1 MPKFKNSNATFW
13 VIFKQCGLVNLFWT
27 ERKTC
32 DVWFWKPFCQ
42 RGGGGRKKIKKE
54 IIIKQQHY
62 TSLAS
67 RQHTLFSHFWSE
79 KSHVASAPEEQTN
92 NSQHRVKREFQINSY
107 HIPNI
112 HRQKKKEVE
121 FWKPCDIILWNTVCQ
136 SSIFCQ
142 KMQIFEKLEKWSIFI
157 FVAKLT
163 IFRGTKFKIFEFSRL
178 NWSKIVIS

>member
-27 ERKTC
+27 EGKTC

-112 HRQKKKEVE
+112 HRQKKRSWVLKTLWYHMEHSVSKFHFLSKNAN
-121 FWKPCDIILWNTVCQ
+121 FWKAWKMVN
-136 SSIFCQ
+136 SYFC
-142 KMQIFEKLEKWSIFI
+142 
-157 FVAKLT
+157 
-163 IFRGTKFKIFEFSRL
+163 GKIDYF
-178 NWSKIVIS
+178 